1 MKTLRSAS
9 KLNLFPRII
18 QSRLNM
24 FIFFLAFP
32 AFSVLGNSITFFI
45 FLDLIYRAGIRK
57 VNFRGHHLFFAF
69 FTVGLISSIF
79 TPVIDRHPGI
89 VSVIIILIQFLYW
102 IGVTSFIIKNY
113 SRIDLMQLSKWMF
126 TGSLIYIFVFFIFP
140 FNFNSG
146 LVSIEFEPGRNG
158 LIFNLLCTIPLSFYY
173 IYQRWNKKGV
183 LIFSFFFFVA
193 MLFTNG
199 RAGVIILLIQ
209 ILLILNI
216 VFVKIRKYFRFI
228 LICSIPIIVL
238 FQSDKGLV
246 LIEKLSYEVSKINE
260 PLGKLILSNKT
271 GSIERDK
278 SWLQRKLLISKGK
291 EIFFEHPFIGIG
303 PNNFKYY
310 DSELN
315 SFSKFDFLQGNT
327 REFYNGRSAHNSY
340 MQILVEFGLIGFI
353 FYIIILFRPIFL
365 FRRNLLKATLKI
377 EHLPIISLLGV
388 AIHFYAISAF
398 TGAITWMII
407 GLCWAQTTKLVRK
420 K

>member
-9 KLNLFPRII
+9 KLNLFPRNI

-24 FIFFLAFP
+24 FVLFLAFP
-32 AFSVLGNSITFFI
+32 AFSVLGNSITFLI
-45 FLDLIYRAGIRK
+45 FLDLIYRVGKSK

-102 IGVTSFIIKNY
+102 IGIASFTIKNY
-113 SRIDLMQLSKWMF
+113 SRIDLMQLSKWMM
-126 TGSLIYIFVFFIFP
+126 TGSLIYIFVLFIVP

-146 LVSIEFEPGRNG
+146 LLSIEFKPGRNA
-158 LIFNLLCTIPLSFYY
+158 LVFNLLCTIPLSFYY
-173 IYQRWNKKGV
+173 IHKRWNRKGV
-183 LIFSFFFFVA
+183 LIFSFFFFVT

-199 RAGVIILLIQ
+199 RAGSIILLIQ
-209 ILLILNI
+209 IFFIFSI
-216 VFVKIRKYFRFI
+216 VFIKIRKYFRFI
-228 LICSIPIIVL
+228 LICSIPIIIL
-238 FQSDKGLV
+238 FQSDKGMELV
-246 LIEKLSYEVSKINE
+246 EKISYEVSKINQ
-260 PLGKLILSNKT
+260 PLGMLILSSKT
-271 GSIERDK
+271 GSLERDK
-278 SWLQRKLLISKGK
+278 SWSSRKLFISKGK
-291 EIFFEHPFIGIG
+291 EIFFERPFIGIG

-310 DSELN
+310 DSNLN
-315 SFSKFDFLQGNT
+315 LYSKFDYLQGNT
-327 REFYNGRSAHNSY
+327 KEFYNRRSAHNSY

-365 FRRNLLKATLKI
+365 LRRNLLKATLKI

-398 TGAITWMII
+398 TGAIPWLII